1 MPSDQEH
8 LYKAENNKKVA
19 DGLKRTGPTA
29 IGWAITI
36 LFYSALHYIEAFNAK
51 IGSHFTKHP
60 ALCRYIEMSK
70 DLSPIS
76 DQYNELKALSWNA
89 RYTAKRYDER
99 HLKEAIESHE
109 AVETHILNLL

>member
-1 MPSDQEH
+1 
-8 LYKAENNKKVA
+8 
-19 DGLKRTGPTA
+19 
-29 IGWAITI
+29 
-36 LFYSALHYIEAFNAK
+36 
-51 IGSHFTKHP
+51 
-60 ALCRYIEMSK
+60 MSK